1 MRLFTL
7 AAALVIGL
15 TTLAGPLAAQ
25 DRLSL
30 DAATKAQ
37 LVSAVKLRPGGPDL
51 NALGQRP
58 VLVTFFASW

>member
-30 DAATKAQ
+30 DAATKA
-37 LVSAVKLRPGGPDL
+37 
-51 NALGQRP
+51 
-58 VLVTFFASW
+58 